1 MEHGSKERR
10 AEKTEGERK
19 RKRWRMG
26 RDKQEG
32 KNSKVEKTVGMD
44 MEKRREVIDFKKI
57 VNKPEEKIQD
67 EGHKYLSKGPA
78 ITAEISI
85 HSCKLTHGSL
95 SHLGDELE
103 PIFELNDNLQRTCK
117 LQYFKIIL

>member
-32 KNSKVEKTVGMD
+32 KNSKVEKTVGTD
-44 MEKRREVIDFKKI
+44 MEKRREVRDFKK
-57 VNKPEEKIQD
+57 N
-67 EGHKYLSKGPA
+67 SK
-78 ITAEISI
+78 
-85 HSCKLTHGSL
+85 
-95 SHLGDELE
+95 
-103 PIFELNDNLQRTCK
+103 
-117 LQYFKIIL
+117 